1 MTSARCKPNQNVV
14 NSLGTLRNKIGDARG
29 QGRKPIR
36 PSKRHAALAVN
47 LAEAMAFKRA
57 LSCKR
62 ALSSAESLSLW
73 INTSCASFAF
83 LVLCKQ

>member
-1 MTSARCKPNQNVV
+1 MLTGRDANQFVLL
-14 NSLGTLRNKIGDARG
+14 SGMQRLPLILLK
-29 QGRKPIR
+29 QW
-36 PSKRHAALAVN
+36 RHFS
-47 LAEAMAFKRA
+47 FKRT

-62 ALSSAESLSLW
+62 AHNLAESLSLW